1 MRSAFSKS
9 LVILSAAKDPA
20 GSNWMSCFHSTGF
33 FAALRMTA
41 ILDAC
46 RREMR
51 SPSLSVRIERRFL
64 LFLQIP

>member
-33 FAALRMTA
+33 FAALRMTS
-41 ILDAC
+41 C
-46 RREMR
+46 FQM
-51 SPSLSVRIERRFL
+51 SHERDSA
-64 LFLQIP
+64 